1 MSNVA
6 IRRRLANLV
15 LVVALVAAFTM
26 HLPPPAALACDD
38 EAGTVSSCTGPDGA
52 ADDALWMLRRVV
64 AAMQADEPHALRM
77 VSRGE
82 GGFRTLDLYVFCIG
96 AANGRVSAHPEPMLV
111 GQDARQLRD
120 PDGKAFAAEM
130 LDVAKEGSVSE
141 VHYLYPRPGSP
152 VAVPKTS
159 FVTRIK
165 DQVCGVGYYE

>member
-6 IRRRLANLV
+6 TRRTLASLV
-15 LVVALVAAFTM
+15 LGVALAAAFIA
-26 HLPPPAALACDD
+26 HLPPALACDD
-38 EAGTVSSCTGPDGA
+38 EAGTVSSCAGPSGA

-64 AAMQADEPHALRM
+64 AAMQADEPRALRM
-77 VSRGE
+77 FSRGE

-96 AANGRVSAHPEPMLV
+96 AATGRVSAHPEPMLV

-120 PDGKAFAAEM
+120 PDGRAFTAEM
-130 LDVAKEGSVSE
+130 LDIANEGSVSE

-152 VAVPKTS
+152 VPVPKTS